1 MSVSLMTER
10 PPYIEFKILTEED
23 REQSIAT
30 GAYKSKDVDFV
41 SIMPAGDRN
50 LKVDRRVDEW
60 LDQLTQ
66 RVKQGMGNVQ
76 HLDYF
81 KTAYKTWKET
91 QEIPVNGTPIKAWP
105 VISPSQAQN
114 ILSANIRTIEDLA
127 MANEETLTRIGMG
140 ARALK
145 ERAVAWLGA
154 ANDTGKIAEENAA
167 MKVQLAQL
175 VADMAELRAT
185 NKQLITDLEKPKRG
199 RPFKFEESEAVN
211 GAA

>member
-60 LDQLTQ
+60 LDQLSQ

-127 MANEETLTRIGMG
+127 MANEETLMRIGMG

-145 ERAVAWLGA
+145 EKAIAWLDA
-154 ANDTGKIAEENAA
+154 ANDTGKIAEKNAA
-167 MKVQLAQL
+167 MKVKMAQL
-175 VADMAELRAT
+175 VADMAKLRET
-185 NKQLITDLEKPKRG
+185 NKQLMAELEKPARD
-199 RPFKFEESEAVN
+199 RTFKFEEEVH